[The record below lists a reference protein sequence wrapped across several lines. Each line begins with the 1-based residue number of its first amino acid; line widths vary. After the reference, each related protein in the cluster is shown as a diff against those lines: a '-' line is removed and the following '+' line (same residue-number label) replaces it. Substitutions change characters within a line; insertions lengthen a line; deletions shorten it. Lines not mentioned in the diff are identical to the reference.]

1 MGLPHWRQF
10 FNTARRTW
18 HGWSEAKAKRSL
30 PQNEAADKRLK
41 SPSLEIPP
49 TGIRPI
55 GSAAFCA
62 DLTFALR
69 SFYIVRGNVSFN
81 PGWFPENKLITTMKI
96 RNYDQSTRQICAVLV
111 TVTTLLFSGASAR
124 GATLWDGVYLD
135 VFGGFSGLSSGD
147 VKQSGQTSDGSYDG
161 GFLSGL
167 AVGKKL
173 SPAWSLE
180 LEWFYRNN
188 GVDSINGGVFDGVS
202 DGDFASTNLMF
213 NVIYTFRR
221 DDANEGFF
229 NKISPYVGLGLGA
242 MQEVDIDMKVAGIEQ
257 EFSDHWVPS
266 SQIIL
271 GAIYPINACFSAFA
285 ELRYHYSGSPTLDAE
300 NGGGRVDAD
309 YDGYSALFGL
319 RYSF

>member
-1 MGLPHWRQF
+1 MPHRRQF
-10 FNTARRTW
+10 FNTERRTW
-18 HGWSEAKAKRSL
+18 RGWSDANAKRSQ
-30 PQNEAADKRLK
+30 PKNEAADKRLK
-41 SPSLEIPP
+41 SPSSEIPP

-69 SFYIVRGNVSFN
+69 SFCRVRGNLCSN
-81 PGWFPENKLITTMKI
+81 LGWFPENKLITTMKI
-96 RNYDQSTRQICAVLV
+96 RNYDQSIRQISAVLV

-124 GATLWDGVYLD
+124 GATLWDGVYVD

-147 VKQSGQTSDGSYDG
+147 VKQAGQTSEGSYDG

-167 AVGKKL
+167 AVGKEL

-188 GVDSINGGVFDGVS
+188 GVDSMNGGVFDGVS

-213 NVIYTFRR
+213 NAIYTFRR

-242 MQEVDIDMKVAGIEQ
+242 MQEVDIDMKVNGVEQ

-271 GAIYPINACFSAFA
+271 GATYPINACFSAFA

>member
-1 MGLPHWRQF
+1 
-10 FNTARRTW
+10 
-18 HGWSEAKAKRSL
+18 
-30 PQNEAADKRLK
+30 
-41 SPSLEIPP
+41 
-49 TGIRPI
+49 
-55 GSAAFCA
+55 
-62 DLTFALR
+62 
-69 SFYIVRGNVSFN
+69 
-81 PGWFPENKLITTMKI
+81 MKI
-96 RNYDQSTRQICAVLV
+96 RNYDQSIRQISALLV
-111 TVTTLLFSGASAR
+111 TVTTLLFSGTSAR
-124 GATLWDGVYLD
+124 GATLWDGVYVD

-147 VKQSGQTSDGSYDG
+147 VKQAGQTSDGSYDG

-167 AVGKKL
+167 AVGKEL

-188 GVDSINGGVFDGVS
+188 GVDSMNGGVFDGVS

-213 NVIYTFRR
+213 NAIYTFRR

-271 GAIYPINACFSAFA
+271 GAIYPINTCFSAFA

-300 NGGGRVDAD
+300 NGGERVDAD

>member
-1 MGLPHWRQF
+1 MSSSHRYLSRPLL
-10 FNTARRTW
+10 RTFRN
-18 HGWSEAKAKRSL
+18 ALAAL
-30 PQNEAADKRLK
+30 AADKRLK

-49 TGIRPI
+49 TAIRLI

-81 PGWFPENKLITTMKI
+81 PGWFPETKLITSMKI
-96 RNYDQSTRQICAVLV
+96 RNYDPSIRQIRALLV

-124 GATLWDGVYLD
+124 GATLWDGVYVD

-167 AVGKKL
+167 AVGKEL

-188 GVDSINGGVFDGVS
+188 GVDSMNGGVFDGVS

-213 NVIYTFRR
+213 NAIYTFRR

-242 MQEVDIDMKVAGIEQ
+242 MQEVDIDMNVAGIEQ

>member
-1 MGLPHWRQF
+1 M
-10 FNTARRTW
+10 
-18 HGWSEAKAKRSL
+18 
-30 PQNEAADKRLK
+30 
-41 SPSLEIPP
+41 
-49 TGIRPI
+49 
-55 GSAAFCA
+55 
-62 DLTFALR
+62 
-69 SFYIVRGNVSFN
+69 
-81 PGWFPENKLITTMKI
+81 FPENKLITTMKI

-111 TVTTLLFSGASAR
+111 TVTTLLFSGTSAR

-147 VKQSGQTSDGSYDG
+147 VKQAGQTSDGSYDG

-167 AVGKKL
+167 AVGKEL

-188 GVDSINGGVFDGVS
+188 GVDSMNGGVFDGVS

-213 NVIYTFRR
+213 NAIYTFRR

-266 SQIIL
+266 SQIIV